1 VTTII
6 GSIDNAWKHGHTTNI
21 HHLIFI
27 EDALLIFDVLNKKNI
42 RKEALNYLLTDPLT
56 MTPSTAVGTYVTY
69 MDTKVLHKE
78 IVDQAIF
85 GGIQIEKNIEGEISK
100 VPPDFQRIDYL
111 DLKSVTLSQGKFLEL
126 PSLDIS
132 TSSDNIKYKL
142 MHNYYEKL
150 AHLDE
155 ETFNKYADTLNK
167 AIGDQAKI
175 QS

>member
-1 VTTII
+1 VTTIL

-21 HHLIFI
+21 HHLIFT

-42 RKEALNYLLTDPLT
+42 RKEALDYLLTDPLT
-56 MTPSTAVGTYVTY
+56 RTPSTAIGTYATY

-85 GGIQIEKNIEGEISK
+85 NGLQIEKNIESEISK

-111 DLKSVTLSQGKFLEL
+111 DIKSITLSQGKFLEL
-126 PSLDIS
+126 PPLDIS
-132 TSSDNIKYKL
+132 TNSDNIKYKL

-155 ETFNKYADTLNK
+155 ETFNKYADTLKK
-167 AIGDQAKI
+167 AIAERAKI
-175 QS
+175 LA